1 MFRRLFLIILLTLL
15 IVIAGLAFL
24 TLDQSPIV
32 TRESSRQVDN
42 ADTVKDLLKQ
52 LKNSVEDRHAQQKVL
67 ISESQFESLMGFAQ
81 RALPGFQG
89 AVEID
94 PGKTVIQASM
104 ALPAPADSLFINLT
118 AQVFPADGVDIDYV
132 RIGSL
137 IIPGDTAL
145 SIAVWLV
152 DKFTKSDVA
161 STAANQITRVTMTDA
176 ELTLDMRPL
185 DELLAQIDVARENI
199 SDGEDPLG
207 ELTTS
212 YLAFLDDSPLGN
224 SPTPQTIA
232 KYLNLVLSRAA
243 TLSDESTAVIHNQAA
258 LLSLA
263 IYLGDHRISQLVGA
277 SHPTPGDVAEP
288 RAPAVL
294 AQRNDLAKHFT
305 ISAAIQILSQQNMT
319 LAIGEFKEL
328 MDRAMGGSGYS
339 FVDLAADMSGM
350 AFARVASDPN
360 SAQQVQA
367 MAEARLR
374 ERDIL
379 PYIGGLPEGLS
390 KAEFRRRYTEVDSPA
405 YRKQVADIQQR
416 IDNLALY
423 QLNTG
428 SGN

>member
-1 MFRRLFLIILLTLL
+1 MFRRLFLILFLTLL
-15 IVIAGLAFL
+15 VAIVGLGFL
-24 TLDQSPIV
+24 TVDQAPIV
-32 TRESSRQVDN
+32 TRESSKQVDN

-52 LKNSVEDRHAQQKVL
+52 LKNSVEDRHAQQKVQ

-81 RALPGFQG
+81 RALPGFKG
-89 AVEID
+89 AVEIE
-94 PGKTVIQASM
+94 PGKTLIQASM
-104 ALPAPADSLFINLT
+104 ALPAPADNFYVNLT
-118 AQVFPADGVDIDYV
+118 AQVFPADGVDIDYL

-145 SIAVWLV
+145 NIAVWLV

-161 STAANQITRVTMTDA
+161 STAANQITRVTMTDSD
-176 ELTLDMRPL
+176 LTLDMRPL

-207 ELTTS
+207 ELTTD
-212 YLAFLDDSPLGN
+212 YLAFLDSSPLGN

-232 KYLNLVLSRAA
+232 KYLNLVLIRAGS
-243 TLSDESTAVIHNQAA
+243 LSDESNAVMHNQAA
-258 LLSLA
+258 MLSLA

-277 SHPTPGDVAEP
+277 SHPSPNEVAEP

-350 AFARVASDPN
+350 AFARLVSEQ
-360 SAQQVQA
+360 STAQRLQHL
-367 MAEARLR
+367 AENRLR

-379 PYIGGLPEGLS
+379 PFIGGLPEGLS
-390 KAEFRRRYTEVDSPA
+390 KTEFRSRYSEVDSPA
-405 YRKQVADIQQR
+405 YRKQVAEIQQR
-416 IDNLALY
+416 IDSLPLY

-428 SGN
+428 AGD

>member
-1 MFRRLFLIILLTLL
+1 MFRRLFLILFLTLL
-15 IVIAGLAFL
+15 VATVGLGFL
-24 TLDQSPIV
+24 TVDQAPIV
-32 TRESSRQVDN
+32 TRESSKQVDN

-81 RALPGFQG
+81 RALPGFKG
-89 AVEID
+89 AVEIEPD
-94 PGKTVIQASM
+94 KTLIQASM
-104 ALPAPADSLFINLT
+104 ALPAPADNFYVNLT
-118 AQVFPADGVDIDYV
+118 AQVFPADGVDIDYL

-145 SIAVWLV
+145 NIAVWLV

-161 STAANQITRVTMTDA
+161 STAANQITRVTMTDSD
-176 ELTLDMRPL
+176 LTLDMRPL

-243 TLSDESTAVIHNQAA
+243 ALSDESTAVIHNQAA

-277 SHPTPGDVAEP
+277 SHPIPGDVAEP

-367 MAEARLR
+367 MAETRLR

>member
-145 SIAVWLV
+145 NIAVWLV

-161 STAANQITRVTMTDA
+161 STAANQITRVT
-176 ELTLDMRPL
+176 
-185 DELLAQIDVARENI
+185 I
-199 SDGEDPLG
+199 S
-207 ELTTS
+207 
-212 YLAFLDDSPLGN
+212 
-224 SPTPQTIA
+224 
-232 KYLNLVLSRAA
+232 
-243 TLSDESTAVIHNQAA
+243 
-258 LLSLA
+258 
-263 IYLGDHRISQLVGA
+263 
-277 SHPTPGDVAEP
+277 
-288 RAPAVL
+288 
-294 AQRNDLAKHFT
+294 
-305 ISAAIQILSQQNMT
+305 
-319 LAIGEFKEL
+319 
-328 MDRAMGGSGYS
+328 
-339 FVDLAADMSGM
+339 
-350 AFARVASDPN
+350 
-360 SAQQVQA
+360 
-367 MAEARLR
+367 
-374 ERDIL
+374 
-379 PYIGGLPEGLS
+379 
-390 KAEFRRRYTEVDSPA
+390 
-405 YRKQVADIQQR
+405 
-416 IDNLALY
+416 
-423 QLNTG
+423 
-428 SGN
+428 

>member
-15 IVIAGLAFL
+15 IAIAGLAFL

-145 SIAVWLV
+145 NIAVWLV

-185 DELLAQIDVARENI
+185 DELLAQIDVAPENI

-243 TLSDESTAVIHNQAA
+243 ALSDESTAVIHNQAA

-277 SHPTPGDVAEP
+277 SHPIPGDVAEP

>member
-1 MFRRLFLIILLTLL
+1 MFRRLFLILFLTLL
-15 IVIAGLAFL
+15 VATVGLGFL
-24 TLDQSPIV
+24 TVDQAPIV
-32 TRESSRQVDN
+32 TRESSKQVDN

-81 RALPGFQG
+81 RALPGFKG
-89 AVEID
+89 AVEIEPD
-94 PGKTVIQASM
+94 KTLIQASM
-104 ALPAPADSLFINLT
+104 ALPAPADNFYVNLT
-118 AQVFPADGVDIDYV
+118 AQVFPADGVDIDYL

-145 SIAVWLV
+145 NIAVWLV

-161 STAANQITRVTMTDA
+161 STAANQITRVTMTDSD
-176 ELTLDMRPL
+176 LTLDMRPL

-243 TLSDESTAVIHNQAA
+243 ALSDESTAVIHNQAA

-277 SHPTPGDVAEP
+277 SHPIPGDVAEP

-350 AFARVASDPN
+350 AFARVASDPS
-360 SAQQVQA
+360 SAPQVQA

>member
-81 RALPGFQG
+81 RALPGFKG
-89 AVEID
+89 AVEIEPD
-94 PGKTVIQASM
+94 KTLIQASM
-104 ALPAPADSLFINLT
+104 ALPAPADNFYVNLT
-118 AQVFPADGVDIDYV
+118 AQVFPADGVDIDYL

-145 SIAVWLV
+145 NIAVWLV

-161 STAANQITRVTMTDA
+161 STAANQITRVTMTDSD
-176 ELTLDMRPL
+176 LTLDMRPL
-185 DELLAQIDVARENI
+185 AELLAQIDVARENI

-207 ELTTS
+207 ELTTD
-212 YLAFLDDSPLGN
+212 YLAFLDSSPLGN

-243 TLSDESTAVIHNQAA
+243 NLSDESTAVIHNQAA

-277 SHPTPGDVAEP
+277 SHPTTGDVAEP

-350 AFARVASDPN
+350 AFARVASDPS
-360 SAQQVQA
+360 SAPQVQA